1 MKWMPLFGSI
11 AFAVRRWREA
21 WSTSDIRQVP
31 ASLFS
36 PQLFPRTTPNCPR
49 APGQSLKLRS
59 LVKIRDAAC
68 APKSGKNWDEGF
80 CRALKTSQ
88 AMEGRRLQIWLCRA
102 RPLWSSNHALINL
115 AITALPP
122 SARNLWV
129 SSARPQLGPIAR
141 LGNYDRIGH
150 REIKRNGRQGEG
162 GEGAGRERGSEG
174 GGF

>member
-1 MKWMPLFGSI
+1 MDASIWVPRLRLRRAAMAGSMEY
-11 AFAVRRWREA
+11 VRHPP
-21 WSTSDIRQVP
+21 SSG
-31 ASLFS
+31 FS
-36 PQLFPRTTPNCPR
+36 PQLFPRTAPNCPR

-80 CRALKTSQ
+80 CRALETSQ

-115 AITALPP
+115 AITALPL

-129 SSARPQLGPIAR
+129 PNARPQLGPIAR
-141 LGNYDRIGH
+141 LEITIG
-150 REIKRNGRQGEG
+150 
-162 GEGAGRERGSEG
+162 
-174 GGF
+174 

>member
-1 MKWMPLFGSI
+1 MDASIWVHRLRRAAMAGSMEY
-11 AFAVRRWREA
+11 VRHPP
-21 WSTSDIRQVP
+21 SSG
-31 ASLFS
+31 FS
-36 PQLFPRTTPNCPR
+36 PQLFSSDYAELP

-68 APKSGKNWDEGF
+68 APKSGQNWDEGF
-80 CRALKTSQ
+80 CRALETSQ

-115 AITALPP
+115 AITVLPL

-141 LGNYDRIGH
+141 LEITIG
-150 REIKRNGRQGEG
+150 
-162 GEGAGRERGSEG
+162 
-174 GGF
+174 